1 MYEMTEFNTSDIND
15 KKYLKLDQQNEHK
28 LIHYPDQL
36 YNKSDKNSSPLESEG
51 VILYKSVEQSNTDY
65 TELLKQMNDLKN
77 IIIDLNTV
85 IHSQDELIVNSSDNL
100 QNLNLK
106 IRDITCKLELIDDKT
121 QVGMLRSIFDNIV
134 TLTGVLSV
142 NTPILIAFGLKTGI
156 VTIPFTYLF
165 YKYLR

>member
-1 MYEMTEFNTSDIND
+1 MYEMTEFNTSSIND
-15 KKYLKLDQQNEHK
+15 NINQQNEH
-28 LIHYPDQL
+28 HL
-36 YNKSDKNSSPLESEG
+36 YQ
-51 VILYKSVEQSNTDY
+51 SVEQSNTDY
-65 TELLKQMNDLKN
+65 TELLKQMNDLKS

-100 QNLNLK
+100 QHLNLK
-106 IRDITCKLELIDDKT
+106 IRDITCKLESIDDKN